1 MSRHYESFE
10 LNKRPDPEPLT
21 IDTDLY
27 ANWGSPRNEHP
38 MNANRYISEA
48 QVHEGIDGTGYIDFR
63 TPEEIRES
71 KDFFD
76 TIASLDPALADVV
89 KSQVREVAVAVMY
102 GTTLADRRAAD
113 PQSPEF
119 DAKEMDLV
127 RKVWNNFDQTLQI
140 NLKRDFEDGRTSAE
154 RYPSQIDL
162 FQSQFFKAFER
173 LERERINFETTAGK

>member
-1 MSRHYESFE
+1 MSRNNESFE
-10 LNKRPDPEPLT
+10 FNTRPETKPLT

-27 ANWGSPRNEHP
+27 ANWGSPRNERP
-38 MNANRYISEA
+38 MNANRYLSEA
-48 QVHEGIDGTGYIDFR
+48 QVHEDTNGTGYIEFR
-63 TPEEIRES
+63 TPEEIRDRT
-71 KDFFD
+71 KFFD

-89 KSQVREVAVAVMY
+89 KSQVREVTVAVMY
-102 GTTLADRRAAD
+102 GKSLADGRADD

-127 RKVWNNFDQTLQI
+127 RKVWSSFDSSLQYS
-140 NLKRDFEDGRTSAE
+140 LKRDFEDGRTSGE
-154 RYPSQIDL
+154 KYPSQIDL